1 MHFCTKKRVVFK
13 QPFFIY
19 QFFMYWVREKSEY
32 YLFDSYINEHRTLIV
47 PVKPFKRIEEES
59 GKGLQDFLSLAGHH
73 LIYFAHVSGF

>member
-1 MHFCTKKRVVFK
+1 M
-13 QPFFIY
+13 
-19 QFFMYWVREKSEY
+19 
-32 YLFDSYINEHRTLIV
+32 